1 MRISEAGLAF
11 FKRTGAG
18 GVTEYLTQWSDT
30 WHAFSLVGGHV
41 EPGESFYQCC
51 VREIEEE
58 LALANGDGFRVA
70 PGPLRPRFEYTA
82 VSQSAGVETRYVME
96 IFAAELLTPEAVAQV
111 EKDSKNRWVTEPEIR
126 RHLTVDGKAVSAQVG
141 TVLILAGVLP
151 GHEEYDLFISYS
163 HKDDAD
169 GWVTALVATLQADH
183 CPEFSPTPLR
193 LFFDRHDI
201 RDMDDWE
208 RRIRLGLKSAKV
220 MLAILSPN
228 YFASKYCRQEWQEYR
243 EYETRRR
250 LPGEGIAT
258 LYTVPVP
265 AFDAD
270 PTTHDDWTADICRR
284 QRVDVLDWRV
294 HGPAKLHDDPVRQR
308 LATLRQRIAERIE
321 RSRVISA
328 SPTNVPP
335 YSPVFVGRDTEL
347 KQVRHLLQERS
358 LGAITAVHG
367 LGGMGKTSLAYH
379 YAHAHADEYPG
390 GRFVVNCA
398 TYTDLRM
405 VLSRL
410 EEPLGLQFREDQQ
423 KDLDKAAAAIRAEL
437 ERRNGSLLILDNV
450 ERGKDTSQPD
460 LLDPAVRGAVLPDGA
475 KVHVLV
481 TTREDPPAGVVGLAL
496 DGLKTGNGLEL
507 LRYYRDFGTDPDAHA
522 AARGLVERLGGHPLS
537 LEVVGVFLWRTPEV
551 SYRDFLTGLETDG
564 IAAMD
569 ETGAD
574 DRVKLQ
580 IHTVKVVSRLLEPT
594 LAKLTPAEVRALEFA
609 ALMPSDWVVRPW
621 LKELV
626 GAEFPDA
633 ITRTK
638 AWKPDPWR
646 RLEEKLLGWRLLF
659 RAEQDEPQ
667 RARIH
672 PVLQEVL
679 RGRMASERTGR
690 EDKLIAHTEG
700 RGKILIDRWVDQDSR
715 WEIEP
720 INLLAMGG
728 LMGVDSRFV
737 KLANRVSHALSGIG
751 RFNDMQTLLRQA
763 VRVVEVK
770 PNIELVDKSAMFAN
784 LGEAE
789 LKMGKLG
796 EARLLLQ
803 RAIEIGEQP
812 FLSEHPALGI
822 CYSNLGEV
830 ELILGKM
837 ANARQLLQN
846 AIRILESSDPKD
858 SALGSSYCNLGKV
871 EWKEGNFPEARRL
884 YQKAI
889 QIQEIHLPPD
899 HPMFATCYSHMGCV
913 EQSMGNLIEARWLFQ
928 RAIQI
933 NEKQFPDHPE
943 LAIDYSN
950 LGNLERELGNLAEA
964 RQLCQRAVQIQEKN
978 FPPDHPNLA
987 ISYTN
992 LGVVERVS
1000 ENLAA
1005 ARRLFQR
1012 AFQIEE
1018 KNFPPD
1024 HPDLAISYTN
1034 LGAVEQALG
1043 NLAEAQRFLK
1053 RAIQIQ
1059 EKNFPSGNPNLVP
1072 SYSLL
1077 GVVEQ
1082 ELGNRTEGR
1091 RLYQRAIR
1099 IEQIYLGPDHPN
1111 LASKYWWLG
1120 ILEEQ
1125 EVQLAEA
1132 RDLVGKAHRIFL
1144 AKLGADHT
1152 NTKQTASDLKRIIET
1167 QELLNGDP
1175 W

>member
-1 MRISEAGLAF
+1 MRISEAGLAL

-82 VSQSAGVETRYVME
+82 VSQRAGVETRYVIE
-96 IFAAELLTPEAVAQV
+96 IFASELLTPEAVAQV
-111 EKDSKNRWVTEPEIR
+111 ETASNNRWVTEPEIR
-126 RHLTVDGKAVSAQVG
+126 RHLTFDGKAVSAQVG

-151 GHEEYDLFISYS
+151 AHEEYDLFISYS

-228 YFASKYCRQEWQEYR
+228 YFASQYCRQEWQEYR
-243 EYETRRR
+243 EHETRRR

-265 AFDAD
+265 AFTAD
-270 PTTHDDWTADICRR
+270 PATHDEWTADICRR
-284 QRVDVLDWRV
+284 QRVDVLDWRAL
-294 HGPAKLHDDPVRQR
+294 GPAKLHDDPVRQR

-321 RSRVISA
+321 RSRVFSA

-335 YSPVFVGRDTEL
+335 YSPVFVGRDAEL
-347 KQVRHLLQERS
+347 QQVRHLLQERS

-398 TYTDLRM
+398 TYTDLRL

-437 ERRNGSLLILDNV
+437 ERRGGSLLILDNV
-450 ERGKDTSQPD
+450 ERGKDTSKPD

-481 TTREDPPAGVVGLAL
+481 TTREDPPVGVVGLAL

-564 IAAMD
+564 IAALD

-679 RGRMASERTGR
+679 RGRLAAERRGR
-690 EDKLIAHTEG
+690 EDKLIAHAEERARALWDG
-700 RGKILIDRWVDQDSR
+700 WVDHDAR

-720 INLLAMGG
+720 IKLLALAG
-728 LMGVDSRFV
+728 LTVGDARYLEVANWVSGPIQELGQYSEQHLLLHRSATVAVTIEERTPD
-737 KLANRVSHALSGIG
+737 LAAKTFSHLG
-751 RFNDMQTLLRQA
+751 LLER
-763 VRVVEVK
+763 
-770 PNIELVDKSAMFAN
+770 N
-784 LGEAE
+784 LGNLTA
-789 LKMGKLG
+789 
-796 EARLLLQ
+796 AR
-803 RAIEIGEQP
+803 
-812 FLSEHPALGI
+812 
-822 CYSNLGEV
+822 
-830 ELILGKM
+830 
-837 ANARQLLQN
+837 
-846 AIRILESSDPKD
+846 RIL
-858 SALGSSYCNLGKV
+858 
-871 EWKEGNFPEARRL
+871 
-884 YQKAI
+884 
-889 QIQEIHLPPD
+889 
-899 HPMFATCYSHMGCV
+899 
-913 EQSMGNLIEARWLFQ
+913 Q

-933 NEKQFPDHPE
+933 DKTYFDPDHPI
-943 LAIDYSN
+943 LAIRYSNLGLVEQDLGNLFEAGRLFRHAIQIGEKQPDPDYPTLAMWYSN
-950 LGNLERELGNLAEA
+950 LGNLERDLRNLSEAGRLLRHTIQIGEKHFDPDHPNLAMWYSNLGLVERDLRNLTEAKRLFQRAIQIDEKQFEPDHPSLATIYSNLGMVVHDLGDSSEARQYLLHAIQIGENRFDPSHPILGTFYSNLGLVVCNLGNLAEA
-964 RQLCQRAVQIQEKN
+964 R
-978 FPPDHPNLA
+978 
-987 ISYTN
+987 
-992 LGVVERVS
+992 
-1000 ENLAA
+1000 
-1005 ARRLFQR
+1005 RLFKQ
-1012 AFQIEE
+1012 
-1018 KNFPPD
+1018 
-1024 HPDLAISYTN
+1024 
-1034 LGAVEQALG
+1034 
-1043 NLAEAQRFLK
+1043 
-1053 RAIQIQ
+1053 AIQIG
-1059 EKNFPSGNPNLVP
+1059 EKHFDSDHPSL
-1072 SYSLL
+1072 
-1077 GVVEQ
+1077 
-1082 ELGNRTEGR
+1082 
-1091 RLYQRAIR
+1091 AIR
-1099 IEQIYLGPDHPN
+1099 YLN
-1111 LASKYWWLG
+1111 LG
-1120 ILEEQ
+1120 ILDEREGH
-1125 EVQLAEA
+1125 LAKA
-1132 RDLVGKAHRIFL
+1132 LALIGMAHRIFL
-1144 AKLGADHT
+1144 AKLGVDHAH
-1152 NTKQTASDLKRIIET
+1152 TKRAANDLKRINDTLDAI
-1167 QELLNGDP
+1167 